1 MAKINFQKVVDQ
13 VIQKAPGLVV
23 GSVASNY
30 IATGIDKML
39 GGKATPTITAG
50 LTLAAGAFL
59 PSLVGGGGKGK
70 GQFMQSL
77 ADGIMAQGAVKLAKA
92 LNLPGISGTEDGWDA
107 ISGGKAAEDY
117 MSGTDTSN
125 SISGN
130 RD

>member
-1 MAKINFQKVVDQ
+1 MAKLNFKKVADQ
-13 VIQKAPGLVV
+13 VISKAPGLVV

-50 LTLAAGAFL
+50 LTVVAGAVLPGFL
-59 PSLVGGGGKGK
+59 GGGGKK
-70 GQFMQSL
+70 GQFMQSV

-92 LNLPGISGTEDGWDA
+92 LNLPGISGADDGWDA
-107 ISGGKAAEDY
+107 VSGGASDY

-125 SISGN
+125 SISGA
-130 RD
+130 D